1 MTSNTA
7 IAWTRARLATALT
20 AAALLLASI
29 LLSIP
34 LWSDLRTLQRTQID
48 LAELQDVRYGL
59 LNAERWVDEIA
70 TVIAHRIDTFEIT
83 DANRPLVKR
92 NIELVLDRLL
102 VEIERYT
109 RRRNA
114 AGDNWLE
121 RAQGALR
128 QGVQDYLL
136 DFTELRARVPVYAD
150 AVIDELNEPVTRDEL
165 KRQLLGALERAAEA
179 TFSSTDTSAFEA
191 VLARHACGAAAACVE
206 RLRGERDA
214 LTKQTLGSGLWVLLL
229 VTALF
234 GVSMLR
240 RDTLPPEIM
249 AMLTAGTLVLLAA
262 GVWTPMI
269 EVEARIAELRFELLG
284 EPISFSDQV
293 LYFQSKSI
301 LDVVAILLDTREAD
315 MILVAVLIT
324 LFSLVFPTAKVL
336 AGFLYYFDLRGL
348 RENPLVYFFA
358 LRSGKWSMADV
369 LVVAMLMAYL
379 GFSGLVAN
387 QLSTIARAGRGVD
400 VITTNG
406 TSLQLG
412 FYMFLAFV
420 LASLVLSSMLERRIG
435 RRTS

>member
-1 MTSNTA
+1 M
-7 IAWTRARLATALT
+7 AWTRARLATALT

-59 LNAERWVDEIA
+59 LNAERWVEEIA

-191 VLARHACGAAAACVE
+191 VLARHACGAAAVCVE